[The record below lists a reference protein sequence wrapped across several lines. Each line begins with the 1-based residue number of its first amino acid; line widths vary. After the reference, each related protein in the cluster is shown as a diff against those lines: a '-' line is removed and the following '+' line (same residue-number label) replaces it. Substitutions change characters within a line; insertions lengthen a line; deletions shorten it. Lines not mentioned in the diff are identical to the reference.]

1 MAKEQIDDS
10 GAQTPEPV
18 GYAEEVRNDVAEA
31 IKKLKGGDEPPA
43 IEGAAPDE
51 HPEPTEAEPAGD
63 ERARGPDG
71 KFIPKD
77 KTEKIEA
84 APEKVEAAPKELPP
98 TDNQTKPSVQPA
110 QAAIAAPVSWAADAK
125 ASWSTLPPAIQQA
138 VIKREEE
145 IANGG
150 RQWSEEKKRYQATL
164 APLVEETQRLG
175 VSPEQGLNA
184 LLNAHRMLQRDP
196 ASAIGR
202 LAQQYGVDLTNLAS
216 NPPAEQPR
224 FDPMVSQLTQHVSAL
239 ESQLNGFL
247 QNQTMGVVEKFAAD
261 HPHYAAV
268 EEQIAG
274 LIPLI
279 QQSEPGLN
287 PSDVL
292 SKAYEQAIWLNPDV
306 RAQLIKEQTEAAQKQ
321 QIETVQAK
329 ATQAKK
335 AAVSVKGSS
344 NGSAVTPKGP
354 MPSGETVYD
363 DVRAALNQLRMQ

>member
-10 GAQTPEPV
+10 GAQTPEQM
-18 GYAEEVRNDVAEA
+18 GYAEDVRNDVAEA
-31 IKKLKGGDEPPA
+31 IKKLKGGDEPA
-43 IEGAAPDE
+43 KEASAAVDE
-51 HPEPTEAEPAGD
+51 HPEPAEPTGD
-63 ERARGPDG
+63 DRARGPDG
-71 KFIPKD
+71 KFIAKP
-77 KTEKIEA
+77 EKIET
-84 APEKVEAAPKELPP
+84 APEKVEAAIKELPP
-98 TDNQTKPSVQPA
+98 TDNVAKPSVQPA
-110 QAAIAAPVSWAADAK
+110 QAAVAAPVSWAADAK
-125 ASWSTLPPAIQQA
+125 ASWSNLPPAIQQA

-196 ASAIGR
+196 ASAIAR
-202 LAQQYGVDLTNLAS
+202 LAQQYNVDLTNLAS

-239 ESQLNGFL
+239 ESQLHGFL
-247 QNQTMGVVEKFAAD
+247 QNQTRGVVDKFAAD

-268 EEQIAG
+268 EEQIAD

-279 QQSEPGLN
+279 QQREPGLN

-292 SKAYEQAIWLNPDV
+292 TKAYEQAIWLNPDV
-306 RAQLIKEQTEAAQKQ
+306 RAQLMKEQSEAAQKQ

-329 ATQAKK
+329 ASQAKK

-344 NGSAVTPKGP
+344 NGASVAAKAPVN
-354 MPSGETVYD
+354 SGGDVYS
-363 DVRAALNQLRMQ
+363 DVREAINQLRMQ